1 MIEFKK
7 YKLGEIADVIVSTV
21 DKKSKAGQ
29 KVVRLCNF
37 VDVYKNWAIT
47 HDLYDGF
54 MVATAS
60 DVEIERFT
68 IKKGQVAFT
77 KDSETRDDIGIATYI
92 ADDFEDV
99 VLGYHTALIT
109 PHEDIILG
117 KYLNA
122 FLHSKYILKYF
133 ELNAT
138 GSGMRYTLS
147 QDTINNIP
155 VLVPSLEEQNRI
167 GNFFS
172 SIDKKICCNQ
182 KAASE
187 LETAAKQIYDYWF
200 VQFDFPNENGKPYK
214 TSGGKMVWNEI
225 LKREIPEGWLVATL
239 DQLGSFRNGINYSI
253 NEVGDKEYRIVNVRN
268 ITSSTILLNVHELDH
283 ITLNT
288 SNAEKY
294 IISNTDILLARSGT
308 PGATRVLPS
317 EATNVIFCGFII
329 CFTLKQLEYKPYL
342 TYRLKELEN
351 ITNGQSNGS
360 ILNNISQ
367 DVLKRQYSIIPPLDV
382 INKWNSIIQP
392 IWDYLSTIMNDNNC
406 TLVLKNEIL
415 PLLMNGQA
423 KIS

>member
-155 VLVPSLEEQNRI
+155 V
-167 GNFFS
+167 
-172 SIDKKICCNQ
+172 
-182 KAASE
+182 
-187 LETAAKQIYDYWF
+187 
-200 VQFDFPNENGKPYK
+200 
-214 TSGGKMVWNEI
+214 
-225 LKREIPEGWLVATL
+225 
-239 DQLGSFRNGINYSI
+239 
-253 NEVGDKEYRIVNVRN
+253 
-268 ITSSTILLNVHELDH
+268 
-283 ITLNT
+283 
-288 SNAEKY
+288 
-294 IISNTDILLARSGT
+294 
-308 PGATRVLPS
+308 
-317 EATNVIFCGFII
+317 
-329 CFTLKQLEYKPYL
+329 
-342 TYRLKELEN
+342 
-351 ITNGQSNGS
+351 
-360 ILNNISQ
+360 
-367 DVLKRQYSIIPPLDV
+367 
-382 INKWNSIIQP
+382 
-392 IWDYLSTIMNDNNC
+392 
-406 TLVLKNEIL
+406 
-415 PLLMNGQA
+415 
-423 KIS
+423 